1 MTYWQMAPPV
11 SLPTRV
17 TSVRS
22 RAVRKSMMRRAMPR
36 GLRSASRVIGRGCE
50 PRGQVGA
57 TLWIPLAARR
67 STTGVHSWLSTSRPW
82 TNTTGGAAL
91 SAGPAVREVMVAAVS
106 SIRVLSGA
114 DLGVV
119 GMGSSWAE
127 TGDEG
132 IDAEAPASVDGA
144 FRAAQSSRALGRGH
158 ALDERE
164 EQVGDVGGVAG

>member
-1 MTYWQMAPPV
+1 
-11 SLPTRV
+11 S
-17 TSVRS
+17 
-22 RAVRKSMMRRAMPR
+22 
-36 GLRSASRVIGRGCE
+36 
-50 PRGQVGA
+50 
-57 TLWIPLAARR
+57 WI
-67 STTGVHSWLSTSRPW
+67 RP
-82 TNTTGGAAL
+82 
-91 SAGPAVREVMVAAVS
+91 
-106 SIRVLSGA
+106 LSGA

-164 EQVGDVGGVAG
+164 EQVGDVGGVAGEEAVVDGGTGALDEEPAHPEAGLVVLAGVGGRRDRPPGAHTGHSSGCV